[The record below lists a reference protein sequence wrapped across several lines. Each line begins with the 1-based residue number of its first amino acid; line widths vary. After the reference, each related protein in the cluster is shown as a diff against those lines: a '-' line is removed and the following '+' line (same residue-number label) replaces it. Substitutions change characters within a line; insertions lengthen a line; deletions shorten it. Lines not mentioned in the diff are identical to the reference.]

1 MDLLARQI
9 ETEAEAWTLLIQS
22 LNLPEA
28 EIRSFL
34 KAWKLSNQL
43 IQKRFTISTRFAF
56 SLE

>member
-1 MDLLARQI
+1 MDLPARQI

-43 IQKRFTISTRFAF
+43 IQNVSQWYAVCVFA
-56 SLE
+56 

>member
-1 MDLLARQI
+1 MDLPARQI

-28 EIRSFL
+28 EIRSFFKGL
-34 KAWKLSNQL
+34 ETFKSINS
-43 IQKRFTISTRFAF
+43 KRFTITRFAF